1 MDLLAERFKKRV
13 EEIKQRKPNSPDEEG
28 RLVIQPFNKEE
39 FKQWARDQIRYLE
52 VSRLSCLI

>member
-13 EEIKQRKPNSPDEEG
+13 EQIKQRKPNSPDEEG
-28 RLVIQPFNKEE
+28 RLVIQPFDKEE
-39 FKQWARDQIRYLE
+39 FKQWARDQIQYLE